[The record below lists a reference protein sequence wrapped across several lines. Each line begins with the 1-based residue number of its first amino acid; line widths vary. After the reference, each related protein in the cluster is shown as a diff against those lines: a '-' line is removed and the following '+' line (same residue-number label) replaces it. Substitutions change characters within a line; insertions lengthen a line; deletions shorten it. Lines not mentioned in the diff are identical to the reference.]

1 MQQLYGLKQCNR
13 LRIGHE
19 KERGIRYDRIIRCRP
34 DLMFVKPLDHL
45 SLLDLSYIHV
55 PDFHAYD
62 GINDRFAV
70 GCTDHMNI
78 YMNKLDEFH
87 DYVTDWFKYRS
98 DALAVSAEMFT
109 SGQLRNH
116 GIPVRPFPFR
126 FNRVRGS
133 RIKNDVPGDP

>member
-1 MQQLYGLKQCNR
+1 M
-13 LRIGHE
+13 E
-19 KERGIRYDRIIRCRP
+19 SGIRYDRIIRCRP

-55 PDFHAYD
+55 PDFHGFD

-70 GCTDHMNI
+70 GCSEHMSI

-87 DYVTDWFKYRS
+87 DYVTDWFKYRG

-116 GIPVRPFPFR
+116 NVPVRPYPFR
-126 FNRVRGS
+126 FNRARCG
-133 RIKNDVPGDP
+133 RIKNDIPGDRQSVAG